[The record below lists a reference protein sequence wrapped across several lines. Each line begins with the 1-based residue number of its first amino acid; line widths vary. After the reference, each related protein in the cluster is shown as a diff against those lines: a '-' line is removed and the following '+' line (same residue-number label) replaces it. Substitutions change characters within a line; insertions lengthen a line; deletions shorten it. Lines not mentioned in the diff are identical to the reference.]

1 MKTTSQHKIVSNEA
15 FISLIKE
22 WKEKGQKVVFT
33 NGCFDLIHA
42 GHIDY
47 LEKAGN
53 FGDKLVVGLNTD
65 RSVLELKGPG
75 RPLNDQN
82 ARARIL
88 AALEFV
94 DLITLFDEDTP
105 HRLISQVVPDI
116 LVKGNDYADEDIV
129 GAGIVKENGG
139 EVLTVPLVAG
149 YSTSELIRK
158 ITFVHK

>member
-1 MKTTSQHKIVSNEA
+1 MNNEA
-15 FISLIKE
+15 FISLTKE
-22 WKEKGQKVVFT
+22 WKENGRKVVFT

-65 RSVLELKGPG
+65 RSVRELKGPG
-75 RPLNDQN
+75 RPLTDQN

-94 DLITLFDEDTP
+94 DLVTLFDEDTP
-105 HRLISQVVPDI
+105 RRLISQVVPDI
-116 LVKGNDYADEDIV
+116 LVKGNDYAEEEIA
-129 GAGIVKENGG
+129 GAEIVKENGG
-139 EVLTVPLVAG
+139 EVRTVPLVAG
-149 YSTSELIRK
+149 YSTSALIKK
-158 ITFVHK
+158 IKEN

>member
-1 MKTTSQHKIVSNEA
+1 MSNEA

>member
-1 MKTTSQHKIVSNEA
+1 MSNEA

-33 NGCFDLIHA
+33 NGCIDLIHA

-158 ITFVHK
+158 ITFVNK

>member
-1 MKTTSQHKIVSNEA
+1 MSNEA

-158 ITFVHK
+158 ITFVNK

>member
-1 MKTTSQHKIVSNEA
+1 MKTTSQNKIVSNQS
-15 FISLIKE
+15 FISQSKE

-65 RSVLELKGPG
+65 RSVLKLKGPG
-75 RPLNDQN
+75 RPLSDQN

-94 DLITLFDEDTP
+94 DLVTLFDEDTP
-105 HRLISQVVPDI
+105 YKLIRQVVPDI
-116 LVKGNDYADEDIV
+116 LVKGNDYAEEEIV
-129 GAGIVKENGG
+129 GAKIVKENGG
-139 EVLTVPLVAG
+139 KVRTVPMVTG
-149 YSTSELIRK
+149 YSTSDFIKK
-158 ITFVHK
+158 IKEV